1 MRKPLTRKQAL
12 DPKQCMKCHPNHYKE
27 WTSSMHAYA
36 STDPVFLAMNKRG
49 QRETNGELGDF
60 CLKCHAPMAV
70 LDKKLSDPSKVEELP
85 DEYKG
90 VTCYLCHNADSV
102 QGEHNAAIHLTN
114 DDVMRGSIHNPR
126 QPGVHR
132 AEYSKLLDGNE
143 PQSSTMCGGCHDIVT
158 PVPANVHLERTFEEY
173 KASVF
178 ATGRGFDTCAGCHMV
193 GYPGVAA
200 DDPPSRV
207 PSRNIHEHLWAGVDV
222 ALTDFPYRDVQNA
235 AVQCALLNGTT
246 IFSIESNFMGSPGQF
261 NVVLETEAGHRQPS
275 GAAQDRRMWL
285 ELTAYDANGD
295 VSFQTGS
302 IADDEVEEK
311 PTDDPKRDPHLWMFR
326 DRIFDKDGNPTHMF
340 WQAAPSTQFP
350 KGYKEP
356 ADTLP
361 VRIDIATPHFVSK
374 TFQLPLISQDPHGT
388 ARVVAHVRMR
398 PMGLDVLQ
406 DLVDSGDLD
415 PAVMAQMPT
424 FTLYGTETEWK
435 IEDGITHT
443 VLGPKPPP
451 DSLQCP
457 NAYRCLLRPDDE
469 RCSAKP

>member
-1 MRKPLTRKQAL
+1 
-12 DPKQCMKCHPNHYKE
+12 
-27 WTSSMHAYA
+27 
-36 STDPVFLAMNKRG
+36 
-49 QRETNGELGDF
+49 
-60 CLKCHAPMAV
+60 
-70 LDKKLSDPSKVEELP
+70 
-85 DEYKG
+85 
-90 VTCYLCHNADSV
+90 
-102 QGEHNAAIHLTN
+102 
-114 DDVMRGSIHNPR
+114 
-126 QPGVHR
+126 
-132 AEYSKLLDGNE
+132 
-143 PQSSTMCGGCHDIVT
+143 
-158 PVPANVHLERTFEEY
+158 
-173 KASVF
+173 VF
-178 ATGRGFDTCAGCHMV
+178 ATGRGFDTCGGCHMD

-200 DDPPSRV
+200 DDPPSHV
-207 PSRNIHEHLWAGVDV
+207 PGRNIHEHLWAGVDV
-222 ALTDFPYRDVQNA
+222 ALTDFPDRDVQNT

-246 IFSIESNFMGSPGQF
+246 IFSLESNFMGSPGQF
-261 NVVLETEAGHRQPS
+261 NIVLETEAGHRQPS

-295 VSFQTGS
+295 VSFQTGT
-302 IADDEVEEK
+302 IADDELEEK
-311 PTDDPKRDPHLWMFR
+311 PTDDPKHDPHLWMFR

-350 KGYKEP
+350 KGYKDP

-388 ARVVAHVRMR
+388 ARVVAHLRMR

-424 FTLYGTETEWK
+424 FTLYGTDVEWK
-435 IEDGITHT
+435 LEDGFTHT

-457 NAYRCLLRPDDE
+457 NAYRCLLRPNDE
-469 RCSAKP
+469 RCGGKP